1 MRSELAHSSHNLS
14 PENPFPA
21 SASGFL
27 SLKIMFIMLLDR
39 GSELQLS
46 VALKPG
52 TMRGQPDSFTK
63 ENPSSAQKLSPPR
76 SPTLVGPRPKANYF
90 NSLAGKSDVYLV
102 LFNQIASNQ
111 GS

>member
-1 MRSELAHSSHNLS
+1 MAHFWQLAQLIGSQPKPRPIILQPELAHSSHNLS

-63 ENPSSAQKLSPPR
+63 ENPSSAQC
-76 SPTLVGPRPKANYF
+76 PKYVVDSRENYLL
-90 NSLAGKSDVYLV
+90 NHL
-102 LFNQIASNQ
+102 I
-111 GS
+111 